1 MSTSGFSIGL
11 KLQIAFI
18 CSLLLIGVLAFLGGA
33 RPAKSPVYVVTMTAE
48 EKYDNCIRT
57 AMEQPEGLQDNAL
70 QTCSEINWSDT
81 VEEVNE

>member
-1 MSTSGFSIGL
+1 MSTSGFTIGL
-11 KLQIAFI
+11 KIQITLV
-18 CSLLLIGVLAFLGGA
+18 CGLLLIGVLAFLGGA
-33 RPAKSPVYVVTMTAE
+33 RPSKSPIYKVTMTAE

-70 QTCSEINWSDT
+70 QTCSEINWMDT

>member
-48 EKYDNCIRT
+48 EKYDNCIRS

-70 QTCSEINWSDT
+70 QTCSEINWTDT

>member
-57 AMEQPEGLQDNAL
+57 AMQQPEGLQDNAL
-70 QTCSEINWSDT
+70 QTCSEVNWTDT